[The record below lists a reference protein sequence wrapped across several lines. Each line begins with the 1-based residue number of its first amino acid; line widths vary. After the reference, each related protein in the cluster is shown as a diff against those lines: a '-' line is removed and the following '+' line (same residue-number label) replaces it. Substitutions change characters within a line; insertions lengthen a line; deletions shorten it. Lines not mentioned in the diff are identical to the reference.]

1 MWPLPAGG
9 PVSAL
14 TEALSHPQNRPGPLV
29 RWIAAQV
36 NPAADLHGLEDGG
49 GVFRDFRPGLE
60 EHSPSLSAGVGTAGA
75 AVFHRFG
82 GDGLE
87 AGAVDFTAECL
98 GVSKGEAARLLID
111 RAGIVDTPPEGRSGI
126 TVKAKKGA
134 AVLLGKLAQ
143 LKPLP
148 EDVRVDK
155 LKGWHALTPDS
166 TGPEAE
172 GIAGRGLLP
181 HCGPVVT
188 AYRFTGRA
196 ENESSG
202 KPSKVYRLPGYIR
215 PGAVAFEVRGPDGK
229 PWALK
234 VRNPGTPEELEA
246 GKVARYA
253 YLGKGQGSPAW
264 CSPGFESAPAELVI
278 EGELNAA
285 AVYAAFDAAGYGAS
299 LGVQGVASA
308 SALPHAAH
316 VTPGRE
322 VWIYADG
329 DAAGEKARKVWAELM
344 HAQGAQV
351 RMLPAP
357 NTFTY
362 RMPDEGAYVT
372 DGDACDW
379 LGADSG
385 KFSTRA
391 DHAAY
396 LGNKLMEAMQAAPV
410 WTLPA
415 KEEAGEDD
423 SEAEDGNVWTS
434 KTAGYGVRAGQL
446 CALTRKK
453 DPDSGKEWTAAEVLC
468 NFAAYITA
476 EITLEDGTGEA
487 ARVFELEGTRAD
499 GRPMNPPRVTVS
511 AAEFGGMAWAVGR
524 WGAAAVVHAGQG
536 KKDKARV
543 ALQLLSGA
551 RGIAERVVYQHT
563 GWIQHALHGP
573 VYLTAGAVIGAA
585 GAVSGVDVELSGR
598 LAAYSLPD
606 PLSNMP
612 GEVEAMREAVRESL
626 GLLELAPYS
635 VSVPVLGAVYRATLG
650 RADFAAWLT
659 GETGRNKTALMG
671 LAMAH
676 YGPAWNRRYLP
687 DGWNSTANAL
697 ERSAFTVKDALFLVD
712 DFKPAG
718 ASSDIAKAQAGVARI
733 LQGVADG
740 TGRATLTAD
749 RRQRAGV
756 YPRGLVMSSS
766 ETLPKGHSNL
776 ARAVVVDVARPLIGK
791 DPVMSKAYY
800 RGEDLGA
807 SGVYALAMAGYV
819 RQIASSFETVR
830 AGSAAH
836 RQAVQALAPRFEGAH
851 GRTAGAA
858 SELAYGWQVFLSFA
872 VKVGAVSEAQAGD
885 TWARV
890 ILALE
895 DTAKG
900 QGAHLTAEDPVS
912 RALRLLDGL
921 LSQGRVFLED
931 LGDGGPPPEDAA
943 ELCGWQRVT
952 LTGEG
957 GSVDT
962 YRMRTPSS
970 LLGWYSKTG
979 GDEWAH
985 FLPDALHEALQRA
998 VSGQGAAM
1006 LPEAGTLWANM
1017 AARLHPAGLM
1027 KCETEG
1033 GAVRRPM
1040 FKATPPGRGR
1050 TRLITLRLPLSYQN
1064 MGTMGTLGTDGE
1076 ETTSSTV
1083 FGSVPLTLFFKD
1095 KNGTLGTPALSAVPV
1110 FAGSPS
1116 PGAVVAEPE
1125 PWGLDL

>member
-1 MWPLPAGG
+1 
-9 PVSAL
+9 VSAL
-14 TEALSHPQNRPGPLV
+14 TDALSHPQNRPGPLV
-29 RWIAAQV
+29 RWLAGLV
-36 NPAADLHGLEDGG
+36 NPSADLHGLEDGG
-49 GVFRDFRPGLE
+49 GSFCDFRPGLE
-60 EHSPSLSAGVGTAGA
+60 EHNPSLSASVGTAGA

-82 GDGLE
+82 GDGFE
-87 AGAVDFTAECL
+87 GGAVAFTASCL
-98 GVSKGEAARLLID
+98 GVSEGEAARLLID
-111 RAGIVDTPPEGRSGI
+111 RAGIVDTPPEGRGGPGPQISP
-126 TVKAKKGA
+126 AKVNGA
-134 AVLLGKLAQ
+134 AVALGKLAQ

-148 EDVRVDK
+148 EDDRLNR
-155 LKGWHALTPDS
+155 LKGWHALAPDS

-172 GIAGRGLLP
+172 VLAGRGLLTYT
-181 HCGPVVT
+181 GTVLT
-188 AYRFTGRA
+188 AYHFTGRA
-196 ENESSG
+196 EPEGSG
-202 KPSKVYRLPGYIR
+202 KPSKAYRLPGYIK
-215 PGAVAFEVRGPDGK
+215 PGAVAFEVRGPDGT

-264 CSPGFESAPAELVI
+264 CSPGFELAPAELVI
-278 EGELNAA
+278 EGELNGA
-285 AVYAAFDAAGYGAS
+285 AVFAALDAAGYGDG

-322 VWIYADG
+322 VWIYADP
-329 DAAGEKARKVWAELM
+329 DAAGEAARSKWAALM
-344 HAQGAQV
+344 YAQGATV
-351 RMLPAP
+351 RQLGVNATGFASPFA
-357 NTFTY
+357 TSDQTV
-362 RMPDEGAYVT
+362 AQ
-372 DGDACDW
+372 DACEV
-379 LGADSG
+379 LGGPQAWEG
-385 KFSTRA
+385 TPAF
-391 DHAAY
+391 
-396 LGNKLMEAMQAAPV
+396 LGNRVMQAMQAAPV
-410 WTLPA
+410 WTPPA
-415 KEEAGEDD
+415 KAEAQEGEGP
-423 SEAEDGNVWTS
+423 AQEDGDVWTS
-434 KTAGYGVRAGQL
+434 KTSGYGVRDGQL

-499 GRPMNPPRVTVS
+499 GRPLNPHRVTVS
-511 AAEFGGMAWAVGR
+511 AAQFAGMSWPVAE

-563 GWIQHALHGP
+563 GWITHALHGP

-598 LAAYSLPD
+598 LAGYSLPD
-606 PLSNMP
+606 PKTDTP
-612 GEVEAMREAVRESL
+612 GEVEAMRQAVRESL
-626 GLLELAPYS
+626 ALLELAPDA
-635 VSVPVLGAVYRATLG
+635 VGVPVLGAVYRATLG
-650 RADFAAWLT
+650 RADFGVWST
-659 GETGRNKTALMG
+659 GETGRNKTAYKG
-671 LAMAH
+671 LAMSH

-718 ASSDIAKAQAGVARI
+718 ASSDIAKAQAGVGRI

-766 ETLPKGHSNL
+766 ETLPRGHSNL
-776 ARAVVVDVARPLIGK
+776 ARVVIVDVNRPLIGT
-791 DPVMSKAYY
+791 DPVMSAAYY

-807 SGVYALAMAGYV
+807 AGVYALAMAGYV
-819 RQIASSFETVR
+819 QQIAGDFETVK
-830 AGSAAH
+830 AGSVAH

-858 SELAYGWQVFLSFA
+858 SELAYGWRVFLSFA

-885 TWARV
+885 IWARV
-890 ILALE
+890 LLALE

-912 RALRLLDGL
+912 RALGVLSGL

-931 LGDGGPPPEDAA
+931 VDEGGPPPDDAA
-943 ELCGWQRVT
+943 ALCGWQRVT
-952 LTGEG
+952 LTDGKS
-957 GSVDT
+957 GSVDV
-962 YRMRTPSS
+962 YRTRPGGE

-979 GDEWAH
+979 GNAWGY
-985 FLPDALHEALQRA
+985 FLPDALHGVLQRA
-998 VSGQGAAM
+998 VQAQGAAL
-1006 LPEAGTLWANM
+1006 LPDMSVLWGNM
-1017 AARLHPAGLM
+1017 AARLYKPGLM
-1027 KCETEG
+1027 KGESDG
-1033 GAVRRPM
+1033 GRVRPTVKVSTPDGTRP
-1040 FKATPPGRGR
+1040 
-1050 TRLITLRLPLSYQN
+1050 RLLVLRLPLSYQN
-1064 MGTMGTLGTDGE
+1064 MGASGAVGADGE
-1076 ETTSSTV
+1076 ERTCDTV
-1083 FGSVPLTLFFKD
+1083 LKPAPLILFFK
-1095 KNGTLGTPALSAVPV
+1095 GLEGEVGAVGPLPVPV
-1110 FAGSPS
+1110 FAGS
-1116 PGAVVAEPE
+1116 AAAAPE
-1125 PWGLDL
+1125 LWEVDL

>member
-1 MWPLPAGG
+1 M
-9 PVSAL
+9 SAL
-14 TEALSHPQNRPGPLV
+14 TDALSHPQNRPGPLV
-29 RWIAAQV
+29 RWLAAQV
-36 NPAADLHGLEDGG
+36 NGSADLHGLEDGG
-49 GVFRDFRPGLE
+49 GVFCDFRPGLE
-60 EHSPSLSAGVGTAGA
+60 EHSPSLSASVGTAGA

-82 GDGLE
+82 GDGLGV
-87 AGAVDFTAECL
+87 GAVDFTAECL

-111 RAGIVDTPPEGRSGI
+111 RAGLVDTPPEGRGRPGPQI
-126 TVKAKKGA
+126 GAQLPAKADA
-134 AVLLGKLAQ
+134 AAALGKLA
-143 LKPLP
+143 
-148 EDVRVDK
+148 K
-155 LKGWHALTPDS
+155 LAPVPADLLASKLRGWHALTPDS

-172 GIAGRGLLP
+172 ELARRGLLA
-181 HCGPVVT
+181 HTGPGGALM
-188 AYRFTGRA
+188 AYRFTGRSLPDSA
-196 ENESSG
+196 G
-202 KPSKVYRLPGYIR
+202 KPSKTYRLPGHIK
-215 PGAVAFEVRGPDGK
+215 PGAVAFELRGPDGAA
-229 PWALK
+229 WGVK
-234 VRNPGTPEELEA
+234 VRNAGSPEDLEA
-246 GKVARYA
+246 AKVARYA
-253 YLGKGQGSPAW
+253 YLIAGHGSPAW

-285 AVYAAFDAAGYGAS
+285 AVYAALEAAGYGGS

-308 SALPHAAH
+308 SALPHLAH
-316 VTPGRE
+316 VEEGRE
-322 VWIYADG
+322 VWVYADDDPAG
-329 DAAGEKARKVWAELM
+329 QAGRSKWAALM
-344 HAQGAQV
+344 HAQGARV

-357 NTFTY
+357 NTFSY
-362 RMPDEGAYVT
+362 RLPGESGAYVL

-379 LGADSG
+379 LGSEPG
-385 KFSTRA
+385 KFTTREA
-391 DHAAY
+391 RTAY
-396 LGNKLMEAMQAAPV
+396 LGEMLMQTMQKATLYAP
-410 WTLPA
+410 PA
-415 KEEAGEDD
+415 KAEAGQGEDAGG
-423 SEAEDGNVWTS
+423 EAEDGDVWTS
-434 KTAGYGVRAGQL
+434 KTAGYGVRDGQL

-499 GRPMNPPRVTVS
+499 GRPMNPPRVTVP
-511 AAEFGGMAWAVGR
+511 AAQFGGMSWPVSE

-563 GWIQHALHGP
+563 GWIHHAEHGP
-573 VYLTAGAVIGAA
+573 CYLTAGAVIGAA
-585 GAVSGVDVELSGR
+585 GTVAGVDVELSGR
-598 LAAYSLPD
+598 LAGYSLPD
-606 PLSNMP
+606 PSSSTP
-612 GEVEAMREAVRESL
+612 GEVEAMRQAVRESL
-626 GLLELAPYS
+626 ALLELAPDS
-635 VSVPVLGAVYRATLG
+635 VSVPVLGAVYRATLS
-650 RADFAAWLT
+650 RADFAVWLT

-676 YGPAWNRRYLP
+676 YGPAWNRSHLP

-766 ETLPKGHSNL
+766 ETLPRGHSNL
-776 ARAVVVDVARPLIGK
+776 ARAVIVDVDRPLIGT
-791 DPVMSKAYY
+791 DPVMSAAYY
-800 RGEDLGA
+800 RGEELGA

-819 RQIASSFETVR
+819 QQIAGDFETVR

-836 RQAVQALAPRFEGAH
+836 RKAVQALAPRFEGAH

-912 RALRLLDGL
+912 RALGVLSGL
-921 LSQGRVFLED
+921 LSQGKVFLED
-931 LGDGGPPPEDAA
+931 LGESGPPPDDAA
-943 ELCGWQRVT
+943 ALCGYRRDS
-952 LTGEG
+952 GEDG
-957 GSVDT
+957 DV
-962 YRMRTPSS
+962 YRTRPGAE

-979 GDEWAH
+979 GDAWGY
-985 FLPDALHEALQRA
+985 FLPDALHGALQRSVQA
-998 VSGQGAAM
+998 QGAAL
-1006 LPEAGTLWANM
+1006 LPDARTLWGNM
-1017 AARLHPAGLM
+1017 AGRLHPAGLM
-1027 KCETEG
+1027 KAEG
-1033 GAVRRPM
+1033 AGGGRVRPDVKVSTPDGTRP
-1040 FKATPPGRGR
+1040 
-1050 TRLITLRLPLSYQN
+1050 RLLALRLPLSYQN
-1064 MGTMGTLGTDGE
+1064 FGASGAVGADGE
-1076 ETTSSTV
+1076 ETVSSTV
-1083 FGSVPLTLFFKD
+1083 FKPAPLILFFR
-1095 KNGTLGTPALSAVPV
+1095 TLVGAVGAVGPAGVPV
-1110 FAGSPS
+1110 FAGSAPS
-1116 PGAVVAEPE
+1116 PAAEPD